1 MSVRQGSEMASSEF
15 KKFIIYSFFLAVL
28 ILPMVGFPST
38 HFDAKR
44 AFAVWGVFVGV
55 LALGMLNQV
64 VRQSS
69 LYQKTLGDRHSFNRR
84 VSNQF
89 KRIPARHWVLMLL
102 TAVAIYP
109 LLANNYMVDV
119 GITCLIYIVLGLGLN
134 IVVGLAGLLDLGY
147 IAFYAVGA
155 YTYSLLNL
163 HFGMSFWLCLPLGI
177 LLGAVCGCI
186 IGYPTL
192 KMRGDYLAIVTMGF
206 GEIIRLVLNNWDSLT
221 KGPNGLLG
229 MAKPAIMYPAFSHGG
244 LEWATYSLK
253 SLHALYYFILLIAV
267 LTVIGVRRL
276 DQSRIGRA
284 WVAIREDEVAA
295 ELSGVPTT
303 WLKLLAY
310 AMGAGFASVAGAFFA
325 AKLSY
330 TNPNFFIFM
339 ESCIV
344 LCIVVLGGAGS
355 IPGVILAGIILIA
368 VPEVFRELQDYR
380 MFAFG
385 LAMAVMMV
393 LRPEGLLPASRR
405 KLELSEFATETVEG
419 LDESYRAADSRT

>member
-1 MSVRQGSEMASSEF
+1 MVQSDL
-15 KKFIIYSFFLAVL
+15 KKFFVYSLFLGIL
-28 ILPMVGFPST
+28 ILPLVGFATTTFNAS
-38 HFDAKR
+38 R
-44 AFAVWGVFVGV
+44 ALLVWGVFVAI
-55 LALGMLNQV
+55 LAFGLITK
-64 VRQSS
+64 SI
-69 LYQKTLGDRHSFNRR
+69 RHSGGYVNFSDSLAPVRK
-84 VSNQF
+84 QI
-89 KRIPARHWVLMLL
+89 KDKL
-102 TAVAIYP
+102 TAVPVKYYIIAVLGFTVIYP
-109 LLANNYMVDV
+109 MVANRYLVDV

-163 HFGMSFWLCLPLGI
+163 NFGIPFWFCIPIGI
-177 LLGAVCGCI
+177 GFGCIAGCI

-206 GEIIRLVLNNWDSLT
+206 GEIIRLMLNNWDNLT
-221 KGPNGLLG
+221 AGPNGLYG
-229 MAKPAIMYPAFSHGG
+229 MAKPTLIYPSIADGG
-244 LEWATYSLK
+244 LTWVTFHLK
-253 SLHALYYFILLIAV
+253 SLESLYFLVLGIAI

-295 ELSGVPTT
+295 ELSGVPTM

-310 AMGAGFASVAGAFFA
+310 ALGASFAAVVGGFFA

-344 LCIVVLGGAGS
+344 LCIVVLGGVGS
-355 IPGVILAGIILIA
+355 TTGVIVAAVILSA
-368 VPEVFRELQDYR
+368 VPEIFRDLQNYR
-380 MFAFG
+380 MLAFG
-385 LAMAVMMV
+385 AAMAAMMV
-393 LRPEGLLPASRR
+393 LKPEGLIPATRR
-405 KLELSEFATETVEG
+405 KRELHASDQHLHE
-419 LDESYRAADSRT
+419 ES

>member
-1 MSVRQGSEMASSEF
+1 MVNGEF
-15 KKFIIYSFFLAVL
+15 KKFIIYALFLAVL
-28 ILPMVGFPST
+28 LLPMVGFPGT
-38 HFDAKR
+38 HFEAKR
-44 AFAVWGVFVGV
+44 AFIVWGVFVGV

-64 VRQSS
+64 VRQSGI
-69 LYQKTLGDRHSFNRR
+69 YQKTLGGRHSVSRR
-84 VSNQF
+84 VSKQF
-89 KRIPARHWVLMLL
+89 KKIPVRHWVLILL
-102 TAVAIYP
+102 AAVAAYP
-109 LLANNYMVDV
+109 LMANNYMVDV

-163 HFGMSFWLCLPLGI
+163 HFGMSFWLCLPIGI
-177 LLGAVCGCI
+177 LLGAICGCV

-192 KMRGDYLAIVTMGF
+192 RMRGDYLAIVTMGF

-229 MAKPAIMYPAFSHGG
+229 MAKPSIMYPAFSQGG

-310 AMGAGFASVAGAFFA
+310 AMGAGFCFGGGG
-325 AKLSY
+325 
-330 TNPNFFIFM
+330 
-339 ESCIV
+339 V
-344 LCIVVLGGAGS
+344 LCRQAELHQSELFYFHGILYCPLHRCFRRCRQHPRCYSGGHSFDCRSRS
-355 IPGVILAGIILIA
+355 I
-368 VPEVFRELQDYR
+368 
-380 MFAFG
+380 
-385 LAMAVMMV
+385 
-393 LRPEGLLPASRR
+393 S
-405 KLELSEFATETVEG
+405 
-419 LDESYRAADSRT
+419 RAARLSNVCIRSGNGGDDGFTAGGSYSGNASQT

>member
-1 MSVRQGSEMASSEF
+1 MAKDDL
-15 KKFIIYSFFLAVL
+15 KKFIIYSLFLGIL
-28 ILPMVGFPST
+28 ILPMVGFPGRSFET
-38 HFDAKR
+38 AR
-44 AFAVWGVFVGV
+44 AFTIWGGIVGI
-55 LALGMLNQV
+55 LALWLLNKTIRRSYMYQRTATHLAPFRNIVSRKFSKFPTRYYILLLLIV
-64 VRQSS
+64 V
-69 LYQKTLGDRHSFNRR
+69 GSF
-84 VSNQF
+84 
-89 KRIPARHWVLMLL
+89 
-102 TAVAIYP
+102 P
-109 LLANNYMVDV
+109 LLANNYMIDV

-155 YTYSLLNL
+155 YSYSLLNL
-163 HFGMSFWLCLPLGI
+163 HFGLSFWFSLPIGI
-177 LLGAVCGCI
+177 VIGAICGCI

-192 KMRGDYLAIVTMGF
+192 RMRGDYLAIVTMGF
-206 GEIIRLVLNNWDSLT
+206 GEIIRLVLNNWDKLT

-229 MAKPAIMYPAFSHGG
+229 MSKPTVIYPAFTEGG
-244 LEWATYSLK
+244 LKWVVYSLT
-253 SLHALYYFILLIAV
+253 SLHALYYLMFIIAV

-276 DQSRIGRA
+276 DNSRIGRA

-310 AMGAGFASVAGAFFA
+310 AMGAAFASVVGAFFA

-355 IPGVILAGIILIA
+355 IPGVILAGILLIA
-368 VPEVFRELQDYR
+368 VPEVFRELQNYR
-380 MFAFG
+380 MLAFG
-385 LAMAVMMV
+385 LAMAAMMV
-393 LRPEGLLPASRR
+393 LRPEGLIPATRR
-405 KLELSEFATETVEG
+405 KRELHEANQSIPE
-419 LDESYRAADSRT
+419 D

>member
-1 MSVRQGSEMASSEF
+1 MAKDDL
-15 KKFIIYSFFLAVL
+15 KKFIIYSLFLGIL
-28 ILPMVGFPST
+28 ILPMVGFPSRS
-38 HFDAKR
+38 FEAAR
-44 AFAVWGVFVGV
+44 AFTIWGGVVGI
-55 LALGMLNQV
+55 LALWLLN
-64 VRQSS
+64 
-69 LYQKTLGDRHSFNRR
+69 KTIRHSDMYQRTANRLEPIKVTVQNKISLFPTR
-84 VSNQF
+84 YYVL
-89 KRIPARHWVLMLL
+89 VLMITVGL
-102 TAVAIYP
+102 YP
-109 LLANNYMVDV
+109 LLVNNYMVDV
-119 GITCLIYIVLGLGLN
+119 GITCLIYVVLGLGLN

-155 YTYSLLNL
+155 YSYSLLNL
-163 HFGMSFWLCLPLGI
+163 HFGISFWSSLPIGI
-177 LLGAVCGCI
+177 VIGAVCGCI

-192 KMRGDYLAIVTMGF
+192 RMRGDYLAIVTMGF
-206 GEIIRLVLNNWDSLT
+206 GEIIRLVLNNWDKLT

-229 MAKPAIMYPAFSHGG
+229 MSKPAVIYPAFTKNG
-244 LEWATYSLK
+244 LEWVVYSLK
-253 SLHALYYFILLIAV
+253 SLHALYYLMFIIAI

-276 DQSRIGRA
+276 DNSRIGRA

-310 AMGAGFASVAGAFFA
+310 AMGAAFASVVGAFFA

-344 LCIVVLGGAGS
+344 LCIVVLGGVGS

-380 MFAFG
+380 MLAFG

-393 LRPEGLLPASRR
+393 LRPEGLIPASRR
-405 KLELSEFATETVEG
+405 RKELQEIGSISE
-419 LDESYRAADSRT
+419 D